1 MRITPESLTR
11 HELIGLEAH
20 VVGSTDPGHV
30 CRRGSVVDE
39 SREMIHISTENGNI
53 MVPKISCVFDFK
65 LPNGTVVRVDGR
77 KLRGTPENRIKK
89 RQSRRW

>member
-1 MRITPESLTR
+1 MRITPASLTR

-20 VVGSTDPGHV
+20 VVRSTDPGHV

-53 MVPKISCVFDFK
+53 MVPKTTCVFDFK
-65 LPNGTVVRVDGR
+65 LPNGTVVRVDGH

-89 RQSRRW
+89 RQNRRW

>member
-1 MRITPESLTR
+1 MKITPANLTR

-20 VVGSTDPGHV
+20 VVKASDPGLV
-30 CRRGSVVDE
+30 SRQGPIVDE
-39 SREMIHISTENGNI
+39 SKEMLHISTRTGKI
-53 MVPKISCVFDFK
+53 IVPKMISVFDFK
-65 LPNGTVVRVDGR
+65 LPNGTVVRVDGH